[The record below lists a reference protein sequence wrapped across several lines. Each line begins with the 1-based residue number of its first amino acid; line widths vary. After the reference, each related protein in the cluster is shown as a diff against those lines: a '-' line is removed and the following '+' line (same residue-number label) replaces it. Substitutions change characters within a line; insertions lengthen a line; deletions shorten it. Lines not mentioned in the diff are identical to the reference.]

1 MHKDNLAISP
11 VLERMCLKSA
21 VKNGKCLS
29 LPDDDPFD
37 FEYLIGFLYN
47 ETLSTAPLE
56 GNDNRL
62 LDLYILASKYELAG
76 MKSQVYG
83 ALNLDFHF
91 PELCETVVK
100 VYSAGAA
107 DEGFRML
114 VKNKVVST
122 LQATFCVGG
131 WAPSLR
137 ILTASAHLDTTL
149 AQDITEALMKEVE
162 KTVVDSRNT
171 CWGVDANDDAVRYCP
186 PCGLYHSDWLG
197 CAHYQGCPA
206 GSPGPPPLEPAPR
219 PGWNDGEDVAN
230 DNRGPDKVEKLLE
243 ELAALTQRIN
253 QMEVTKIQGTVP
265 QPYGAQAAVGPVGW
279 GQPPYVPPPP
289 PPPPVPFYTNAAA
302 PHGQT
307 VTAVKASSGE
317 DCTLSFPK
325 GARIMN
331 TVNISCHH
339 LCRGSMTDLL

>member
-1 MHKDNLAISP
+1 MSP

-91 PELCETVVK
+91 PGLCETVVK

-171 CWGVDANDDAVRYCP
+171 CWGVDANDAAVRYCQT
-186 PCGLYHSDWLG
+186 CGDYHNSPFGWGIFQD
-197 CAHYQGCPA
+197 CPV
-206 GSPGPPPLEPAPR
+206 GPPPPSP
-219 PGWNDGEDVAN
+219 PGCPPPPGGWSKPQQVTNESVRHSEVEDL
-230 DNRGPDKVEKLLE
+230 RRQM
-243 ELAALTQRIN
+243 AALT
-253 QMEVTKIQGTVP
+253 ETVSKLGPTKNANAAFGGEDAT
-265 QPYGAQAAVGPVGW
+265 QAATRATDW
-279 GQPPYVPPPP
+279 GQPTATTPPTLAQVSAQFPTCI
-289 PPPPVPFYTNAAA
+289 FTDTQQ
-302 PHGQT
+302 GET
-307 VTAVKASSGE
+307 RISTKASNGDE
-317 DCTLSFPK
+317 CTLSFPS
-325 GARIMN
+325 GVSITNVVSFQWR
-331 TVNISCHH
+331 CPH
-339 LCRGSMTDLL
+339 R

>member
-47 ETLSTAPLE
+47 ETLSTVPLE

-114 VKNKVVST
+114 FKNKVVST

-171 CWGVDANDDAVRYCP
+171 CWGVDANDDAVRYCQT
-186 PCGLYHSDWLG
+186 CGDYHNSPFGWGIFQD
-197 CAHYQGCPA
+197 CPV
-206 GSPGPPPLEPAPR
+206 GPPPPSP
-219 PGWNDGEDVAN
+219 PGCPPPPGGWSKPQQVTNESVGHSEVEDL
-230 DNRGPDKVEKLLE
+230 RRQM
-243 ELAALTQRIN
+243 AALT
-253 QMEVTKIQGTVP
+253 ETVSKL
-265 QPYGAQAAVGPVGW
+265 GANEECERGIRW
-279 GQPPYVPPPP
+279 GRC
-289 PPPPVPFYTNAAA
+289 
-302 PHGQT
+302 H
-307 VTAVKASSGE
+307 SSR
-317 DCTLSFPK
+317 D
-325 GARIMN
+325 
-331 TVNISCHH
+331 
-339 LCRGSMTDLL
+339 LCD